1 MSISI
6 FGLSPLKKNFDND
19 LLTITPLGGFGQI
32 GMNCML
38 WTTPKTHVVVD
49 CGLMFPSDFHLGID
63 VLIPQFDYILE
74 DKENLSGI
82 VLTHGHEDHIGAL
95 PWLVPYINAPIYGSE
110 FTLALVEHKLREH
123 GLLDRC
129 ELRVVTGE
137 KPIQLGDMT
146 FHFFPVCHSIIDGF
160 ALGVET
166 PAGKVVHTGDFKID
180 PDPLQGPG
188 TDLNQFSDFAGKEG
202 VRLLLSD
209 STNVESEGYSRTEKE
224 VLANL
229 QDIFASTDQRMIVTL
244 FSSHILR
251 IQEVLDC
258 AHATGRS
265 VGISGRSL
273 INNIEHGTRLG
284 KLRIPDGLQLYTK
297 NMPDL
302 PDNQVVLLV
311 TGSQGEPMSALS
323 RIVSGEHRDFAIHQG
338 DMVIQSSRLIPGNTV
353 TVNTLINK
361 LYRNGAELYDDKT
374 KPVHASGHA
383 QREEL
388 KAMFKATRPEFFVPV
403 HGEYRHLVKHVQLAQ
418 ECGVSKE
425 NCRIIENGHP
435 FTLSSS
441 GFTLEPEVLA
451 GAVFVDG
458 KGVGD
463 VGHSVLRERHL
474 LGGEGFV
481 LVQMVIDEETGIVVY
496 GPEISSKGFVF
507 EEQYDYVLQDAICI
521 ILDCIEEGWNN
532 DLEGLK
538 DKIRQSLRRFFRRV
552 LARDPIIV
560 PGIIRI

>member
-1 MSISI
+1 MTISI
-6 FGLSPLKKNFDND
+6 FGLSPIKKNSDSVC
-19 LLTITPLGGFGQI
+19 LTITPLGGFGQI

-38 WTTPKTHVVVD
+38 WSTPTTNVVVD

-74 DKENLSGI
+74 NKEKLSGI

-95 PWLVPYINAPIYGSE
+95 PWLVPHINVPIYGSE

-129 ELRVVTGE
+129 ELRLAREDT
-137 KPIQLGDMT
+137 PLALGDLT

-166 PAGKVVHTGDFKID
+166 PAGRVVHTGDFKID
-180 PDPLQGPG
+180 PDPLSGPG
-188 TDLNQFSDFAGKEG
+188 TDLNLFRDFAGKDG
-202 VRLLLSD
+202 LRLLLSD
-209 STNVESEGYSRTEKE
+209 STNVESEGYSLTEKE

-229 QDIFASTDQRMIVTL
+229 QDVFASTQQRIIVTL

-273 INNIEHGTRLG
+273 INNIDHATRLG
-284 KLRIPDGLQLYTK
+284 KLHIPEGLQLYTK
-297 NMPDL
+297 KMPSL
-302 PDNQVVLLV
+302 PDNEVVLLV

-323 RIVSGEHRDFAIHQG
+323 RIVSGEHRDFAIHEG

-353 TVNTLINK
+353 AVNTLVNK
-361 LYRNGAELYDDKT
+361 LYRSGAELYTDKS

-388 KAMFKATRPEFFVPV
+388 KAMFDATRPEFFVPV
-403 HGEYRHLVKHVQLAQ
+403 HGEYRHLVAHVRLAQ
-418 ECGVSKE
+418 QCGVKRQ
-425 NCRIIENGHP
+425 NCHIVENGTP
-435 FTLSSS
+435 FTLNSS
-441 GFTLEPEVLA
+441 GFMLDPEVQA

-463 VGHSVLRERHL
+463 VGQTVLRERHL
-474 LGGEGFV
+474 LGDEGFV
-481 LVQMVIDEETGIVVY
+481 LVQMVIDEETGIVIY

-507 EEQYDYVLQDAICI
+507 EEQYDYVLQDAACI
-521 ILDCIEEGWNN
+521 ILDCIEEGWS
-532 DLEGLK
+532 DIDALR

-552 LARDPIIV
+552 LARDPIVI
-560 PGIIRI
+560 PGIICI